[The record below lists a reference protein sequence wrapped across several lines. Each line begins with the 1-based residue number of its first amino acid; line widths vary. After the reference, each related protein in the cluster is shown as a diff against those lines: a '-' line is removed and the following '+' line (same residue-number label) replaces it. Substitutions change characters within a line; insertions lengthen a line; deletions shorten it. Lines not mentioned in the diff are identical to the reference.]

1 MLMILQVLNL
11 QISNKPRKDKHKM
24 DEQKTILDHKSKS
37 ISDRDSIVWTLFKN
51 HTPTDVVLMR
61 LKIVS

>member
-24 DEQKTILDHKSKS
+24 DEQKTILDHKFKS
-37 ISDRDSIVWTLFKN
+37 IRDIVPLFE
-51 HTPTDVVLMR
+51 PYLRIIPQQMWC
-61 LKIVS
+61 

>member
-24 DEQKTILDHKSKS
+24 DEQKTILDHKFKS
-37 ISDRDSIVWTLFKN
+37 IRDIVPLFELYLRII
-51 HTPTDVVLMR
+51 PQQMWC
-61 LKIVS
+61 